1 MGTLTAEEEEEEE
14 EEAAA
19 RRRSTSFRIVLRWK
33 RIYFL

>member
-14 EEAAA
+14 EAQA